1 MFWKII
7 GLSAAV
13 LTMFGFLPQVIKM
26 QRTKSVGDISLWA
39 VLQFVVGIILWLL
52 YGIHLKDTAIIL
64 GNSVTLVIL
73 FVALVLF
80 VKYSP
85 KPGKN

>member
-7 GLSAAV
+7 GLSAAI

-52 YGIHLKDTAIIL
+52 YGIHLKDPAIIL

-73 FVALVLF
+73 FVALALF

-85 KPGKN
+85 KLVKK

>member
-1 MFWKII
+1 MFWKTI
-7 GLSAAV
+7 GLAAAV

-26 QRTKSVGDISLWA
+26 QRTKSVADISLWA
-39 VLQFVVGIILWLL
+39 IIQFVVGIILWLA
-52 YGIHLKDTAIIL
+52 YGIHLKDFAIIL

-73 FVALVLF
+73 FVALVLV

-85 KPGKN
+85 KHKKN